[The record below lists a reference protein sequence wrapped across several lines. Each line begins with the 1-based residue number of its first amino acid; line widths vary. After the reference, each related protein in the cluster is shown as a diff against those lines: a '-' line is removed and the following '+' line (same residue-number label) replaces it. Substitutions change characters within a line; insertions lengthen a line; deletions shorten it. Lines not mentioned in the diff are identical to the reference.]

1 MEVLDKIKKDLLKI
15 RLGGK
20 TIDPIRVSYCKR
32 IGSRICVIG
41 FVTGETIK
49 VTCGIQTPDTM
60 RISFA
65 GTPKDLKTLLAD
77 YTEANGSC

>member
-1 MEVLDKIKKDLLKI
+1 MGVLDETQKDLLKI

-20 TIDPIRVSYCKR
+20 TIDPIRVSYCKQ
-32 IGSRICVIG
+32 IGSRICVVG

-65 GTPKDLKTLLAD
+65 GTPEELKALLAE
-77 YTEANGSC
+77 YTQ